1 MKHTLMYTT
10 LFALILAAICPLP
23 VSAVSGTEL
32 MESFSLRV
40 TVIAEGV
47 EHQWEYDN
55 PNHYEYEKG
64 NYVIKGEE
72 AQTHVEE
79 IVDLLQIN
87 EETTEAEYADRLSA
101 KFPTM
106 ERLEIRWMNRDSERF
121 TWLWTK

>member
-1 MKHTLMYTT
+1 MKHTLMYTM
-10 LFALILAAICPLP
+10 LFALFLLAICPLS

-87 EETTEAEYADRLSA
+87 EETTEVEYADRLSA
-101 KFPTM
+101 KFPNM